1 MRVPTSLPT
10 GIPARR
16 ALAGRL
22 LTAAAKGCVLLAASA
37 AAPAFADMYNSKI
50 ILVGDRGAAL
60 GGAFA
65 GLADD
70 ATAAYY
76 NPAGMTQLKQLKLNV
91 SAQVV
96 QFQKQQIEIAPGKTI
111 PYNSFNFSPSIASV
125 SQRMGRWAFGFSI
138 VTPQNDLFRG
148 EQELEADYRDTALV
162 DERGNPLPC
171 YQDPGYTP
179 CHTGLGLSYSDVSK
193 LNLVGPSLA
202 VEFSDR
208 ISIGATLYGI
218 YYTQLER
225 TSFGGFN
232 ANYVDGNAE
241 DLSRFY
247 ETLVVR
253 SVSQTGLGI
262 TGSLGVLVRADQ
274 GFAFGI
280 TVSPGSLVWM
290 DRVEEQRVEEVINT
304 RLVGGDDT
312 SEVPTQVFL
321 YTLDEEGRHTEV
333 SAPRLSFGV
342 SWNPWKPL
350 TLTAQT
356 DWLMGSLYEYHGFT
370 TPETDPSPR
379 SGVEYMSSEPK
390 AYKIEKKSVVN
401 FSGGLDL
408 RLGKAYSATLGGY
421 TDFSQGPYD
430 ERPASWDRRID
441 YYGMTFSVGV
451 EREYTASRFGVN
463 AAWGDA
469 SITHFQWDTNSGGQP
484 VLVTEAGRVK
494 RVRKDFDS
502 YNVGIFLSSTL
513 KI

>member
-1 MRVPTSLPT
+1 LA
-10 GIPARR
+10 GR

-22 LTAAAKGCVLLAASA
+22 LAAAAKGCVLLVAAA
-37 AAPAFADMYNSKI
+37 AAPAGADMFNHKV

-96 QFQKQQIEIAPGKTI
+96 QFQKQQIEIAPGRTI
-111 PYNSFNFSPSIASV
+111 PYNSFNFSPSIASF

-148 EQELEADYRDTALV
+148 EQELEADYRDTALF
-162 DERGNPLPC
+162 DGQGNPLPC

-179 CHTGLGLSYSDVSK
+179 CYTRLNLSYSDVTK

-208 ISIGATLYGI
+208 ISLGITLYGI

-225 TSFGGFN
+225 TSYGGFD
-232 ANYVDGNAE
+232 ANYVDGNPD
-241 DLSRFY
+241 DLSRFH
-247 ETLVVR
+247 ESLVIR
-253 SVSQTGLGI
+253 SVSQTGLGV
-262 TGSLGVLVRADQ
+262 TGAFGILVRMDQ
-274 GFAFGI
+274 GFSFG
-280 TVSPGSLVWM
+280 VNASPGSLVWVE
-290 DRVEEQRVEEVINT
+290 RLEEQRVEEVLNE
-304 RLVGGDDT
+304 RLVEGADT
-312 SEVPTQVFL
+312 SRLPTQVFL
-321 YTLDEEGRHTEV
+321 YTLDEEGRHQEAT
-333 SAPRLSFGV
+333 APRLSVGV

-350 TLTAQT
+350 TITAQT
-356 DWLMGSLYEYHGFT
+356 DWLMGSLYTYNGFT
-370 TPETDPSPR
+370 SPVFDRSGRSGFEYLSSSPR
-379 SGVEYMSSEPK
+379 KFEL
-390 AYKIEKKSVVN
+390 EKKSVVN
-401 FSGGLDL
+401 FSGGIDY
-408 RLGKAYSATLGGY
+408 RISKEYSAAVGGY

-430 ERPASWDRRID
+430 ERPASWNRRID
-441 YYGMTFSVGV
+441 YYGLSLSVGV
-451 EREYTASRFGVN
+451 EKQYTASRFGVN

-469 SITHFQWDTNSGGQP
+469 AITHFQWDTNSGGQP
-484 VLVTEAGRVK
+484 VLVTDADGVR